1 MEEQNTID
9 VAMEEQPKVS
19 PMKTSMR
26 YGLIGGLVM
35 VVISLLLYL
44 LNLHEI
50 TWLST
55 VVMLGVLGVFIYLGL
70 VEHRDKDLGG
80 YMKYG
85 RGVGTGTLIAVFM
98 GIIGAV
104 YLYIFLS
111 FIDQSVI
118 TDALNKT
125 REAMVEKD
133 MSDEDIEQAL
143 RFTGMFMTPWA
154 MAIMSIFGYAFYGV
168 IEALIISI
176 VVKK

>member
-9 VAMEEQPKVS
+9 VGMEEQPRVS
-19 PMKTSMR
+19 PFNTAMR

-44 LNLHEI
+44 LNLQEI

-70 VEHRDKDLGG
+70 VNHRDNDLGG

-118 TDALNKT
+118 TQAMNEA
-125 REAMVEKD
+125 REALVERG
-133 MSDEDIEQAL
+133 MSDDEIEQAL
-143 RFTGMFMTPWA
+143 KISGMFMQPWA
-154 MAIMSIFGYAFYGV
+154 MAIMSIFAYAFYGV